1 MLSAFRSLSWP
12 ARVGVALLVIST
24 LLSLGMSIASAQ
36 TVSGS
41 MKLTWTLP
49 TTGCTTG
56 VTPCDNKPLT
66 GADALTGIDVYVSA
80 APIPDSFSGAPTATL
95 AAGAVTTTV
104 TVPATNG
111 GTLYARL
118 KARNASGASPF
129 SGQVSKLIVL
139 PVTPGVPTN
148 ITIEITITP

>member
-12 ARVGVALLVIST
+12 ARIGVVLLVLCT

-41 MKLTWTLP
+41 MKLSWTLP
-49 TTGCTTG
+49 TTGCTVG

-66 GADALTGIDVYVSA
+66 GADALTAIDVYIST
-80 APIPDSFSGAPTATL
+80 APIPDSFSGPPTVTL
-95 AAGAVTTTV
+95 TAGAITTTQ

-129 SGQVSKLIVL
+129 TAQVSKSIVL